1 MADKDIAFKLEIDGV
16 EQSIKSVKDLK
27 GAIKALQDE
36 AESAD
41 IGSENYKNAIEN
53 IEKLNDKLQEVTRT
67 EKQAAQAM
75 EDMANAEKEA
85 TKETQDLRKQ
95 FEVLEDELFLLAGQG
110 KQNTEEFRNLSS
122 EAAKLNAKI
131 DEVNQTL
138 GTGAS
143 GIDKLGGS
151 FSMLSEGLTSLN
163 FDKIKTGF
171 KGLSSAMSAI
181 PLMLIVSGITM
192 LMEKFDVFG
201 KITEVITDIIYAF
214 TDAIGLTNKADEKAA
229 AAIVENA
236 QKVQTAKEAQYDTEI
251 KKAQAAGQST
261 KQLEL
266 DKLKSTEDSIA
277 KQVKAMEDLQIKKGT
292 LNDEEQKNYD
302 ELQINLLKASS
313 DREAKEIAN
322 NKAKVDEINA
332 YNTLQSNIAED
343 LRVAKLSE
351 REKEI
356 DAIRKASAAKLKELQ
371 DKEVFNF
378 NQSGKAIEEQLRKNK
393 ETEKQINE
401 LAQIEINKIN
411 AKYNKEAADKKKEQ
425 DAILLAESDA
435 FWNAEVALQKEYA
448 KEKYILDKK
457 EIDDQIALEEAQ
469 RLQDEAMVAGTQ
481 ARNEQARLDKL
492 AKDKAARDAEL
503 AGYAELEKEK
513 FNLAKQG
520 IEGVQALSDMYFLF
534 RSQNAQKG
542 SKEEAELAKKAFNV
556 NKALQL
562 ATATINGI
570 QAVQGAFA
578 TATASPIT
586 TVFPAYPF
594 IQAGLA
600 GVLSAANIAK
610 IAASKFESASSGG
623 GGGSVSAP
631 SAPSIPAPPISTASN
646 NTNQSTLFDES
657 GQNLGF
663 KPKQQINVTAT
674 VGVDE
679 IANKTNR
686 VSVLEQQSTF

>member
-1 MADKDIAFKLEIDGV
+1 MANNKDIAFKLEIDGV

-27 GAIKALQDE
+27 EAIKVLQEE
-36 AESAD
+36 AENAD
-41 IGSENYKNAIEN
+41 LGSDNYKNAIEQ
-53 IEKLNDKLQEVTRT
+53 IESLSDKLKEVTQT

-75 EDMANAEKEA
+75 ENMANAEKEA

-110 KQNTEEFRNLSS
+110 KQNTKEFKDLSS

-131 DEVNQTL
+131 DQVNQTI
-138 GTGAS
+138 GTGSS
-143 GIDKLGGS
+143 GVDKLSGS
-151 FSMLSEGLTSLN
+151 FGMLSEGFTSMN
-163 FDKIKTGF
+163 FDKVKAGF
-171 KGLSSAMSAI
+171 KGIGQAMSAV
-181 PLMLIVSGITM
+181 PLMLLVTGITM
-192 LMEKFDVFG
+192 LAEKFELF
-201 KITEVITDIIYAF
+201 KIIGEAIEKLFYAITDAMGLTSKAAEEQTASIIAGMQQQQ
-214 TDAIGLTNKADEKAA
+214 DAINGRYDKEIKLSKAAGEDTILMEIEKSKAVEASAFNQLNTLSALGRKKKKFNEEEQKQYDDLQKALYDAQLNRQVLETTLEKKKQDEQKANNEKELADKIAADAKAAERAKAA
-229 AAIVENA
+229 AEKRKADRAAQLADDMKYMQQIEAAKIKSIEDEDQRLAIQATLNK
-236 QKVQTAKEAQYDTEI
+236 QRRDTEI
-251 KKAQAAGQST
+251 NNSKASDSVRIDALRLSAKTFQDEMQKIYDDKIAREDKAETDRLAAIGAMQDAQMKSYT
-261 KQLEL
+261 EKANQKYLE
-266 DKLKSTEDSIA
+266 DQER
-277 KQVKAMEDLQIKKGT
+277 IKK
-292 LNDEEQKNYD
+292 
-302 ELQINLLKASS
+302 
-313 DREAKEIAN
+313 
-322 NKAKVDEINA
+322 
-332 YNTLQSNIAED
+332 
-343 LRVAKLSE
+343 
-351 REKEI
+351 EKE
-356 DAIRKASAAKLKELQ
+356 
-371 DKEVFNF
+371 
-378 NQSGKAIEEQLRKNK
+378 
-393 ETEKQINE
+393 
-401 LAQIEINKIN
+401 
-411 AKYNKEAADKKKEQ
+411 
-425 DAILLAESDA
+425 
-435 FWNAEVALQKEYA
+435 
-448 KEKYILDKK
+448 
-457 EIDDQIALEEAQ
+457 
-469 RLQDEAMVAGTQ
+469 
-481 ARNEQARLDKL
+481 
-492 AKDKAARDAEL
+492 
-503 AGYAELEKEK
+503 GYAELEKEK
-513 FNLAKQG
+513 YNLAKQG

-562 ATATINGI
+562 ATATINGV

-631 SAPSIPAPPISTASN
+631 SVPSIPAPPISTASN